1 MPWMFSFLNT
11 DNKACT
17 VNLHKDDIKM
27 ENAEIQGKLDNFT
40 DLQPF
45 LYFWNLDTKRER
57 TLKYL
62 LR

>member
-17 VNLHKDDIKM
+17 VNLNKDDIKM

-40 DLQPF
+40 DIQLF
-45 LYFWNLDTKRER
+45 YTSRILILNVKET
-57 TLKYL
+57 
-62 LR
+62 